1 VQLPHTA
8 HPGFGHTLL
17 NFACFCENPV
27 GTDPAQLTGESAMQP
42 ELLIS
47 KKPTGTVLVVDD
59 DDGVRRVLSRWV
71 TDLGHQ
77 VLVANDADAALDQ
90 MRQHAVDVALCDVK
104 MPGRDGIWLVDQL
117 RRGYPRTSIVM
128 ATGLTELDPMVTL
141 RPGVVGYIVKPF
153 NRDELDVVI
162 QKGLEAQPKGPGGPP
177 RSPALLTD
185 GQGSVIDGVILARYP
200 A

>member
-1 VQLPHTA
+1 
-8 HPGFGHTLL
+8 
-17 NFACFCENPV
+17 
-27 GTDPAQLTGESAMQP
+27 MQP
-42 ELLIS
+42 DLIIS
-47 KKPTGTVLVVDD
+47 KKPTGTVLIVDD
-59 DDGVRRVLSRWV
+59 DDGVRRVLTRWV
-71 TDLGHQ
+71 TDLGYQ
-77 VLVANDADAALDQ
+77 VVAASDADTALDQ

-153 NRDELDVVI
+153 NRAELDAVI
-162 QKGLEAQPKGPGGPP
+162 QRGLEALPKDPVGPP
-177 RSPALLTD
+177 RPQALLTE
-185 GQGSVIDGVILARYP
+185 GQEPVIDGVILARYQ